1 MTTFVKGTFALSLYA
16 LWPQL
21 TGYEMPSK
29 DPSGYSL
36 SEGRIQAQWALRVTW
51 VAQLDLRLSGAYS
64 ASQRLTLS
72 TVGRQKIS

>member
-1 MTTFVKGTFALSLYA
+1 
-16 LWPQL
+16 
-21 TGYEMPSK
+21 MPSK
-29 DPSGYSL
+29 DPLGYSL